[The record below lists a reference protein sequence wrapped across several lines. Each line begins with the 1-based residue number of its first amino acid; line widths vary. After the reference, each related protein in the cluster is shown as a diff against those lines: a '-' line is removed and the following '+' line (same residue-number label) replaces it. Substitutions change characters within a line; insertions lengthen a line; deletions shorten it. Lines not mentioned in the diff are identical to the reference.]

1 MIQKIA
7 LASSL
12 CLTVIVVVFTI
23 TRASGLEWKGN
34 LDVLWEVYFQI
45 VAAEVGLI
53 LVAMTAFR
61 QLFVSRTGKNQHAHL
76 KSPSL
81 WLRSR
86 TALRRLL
93 TPRRW
98 TSGYSKDSNGQMK
111 QGSEKGASDF
121 DEKLP
126 GIPGGTMTGVQTFIN
141 HHGGLVESSD
151 ESSAHSTITDAD
163 RDTRSLAEH
172 PSVPF
177 GQNLSALSDQSRH
190 QRNHGAR
197 PLQTTENDTLTSVIG
212 LYQDRSQRG

>member
-1 MIQKIA
+1 MIQKVA
-7 LASSL
+7 LACSL
-12 CLTVIVVVFTI
+12 CLTVVVVVFTV

-45 VAAEVGLI
+45 VATEVGLI

-61 QLFVSRTGKNQHAHL
+61 QLFVSRTGKNQHQRR

-86 TALRRLL
+86 TAWRKLL
-93 TPRRW
+93 DPRRW
-98 TSGYSKDSNGQMK
+98 TSGYSKKSEGREKKN
-111 QGSEKGASDF
+111 SEKSGSPF

-151 ESSAHSTITDAD
+151 ESSVYSTNTDAD
-163 RDTRSLAEH
+163 RDTRSLTEH
-172 PSVPF
+172 TEAPC
-177 GQNLSALSDQSRH
+177 GQGRNTMSDQLSQ
-190 QRNHGAR
+190 QRGNGAR
-197 PLQTTENDTLTSVIG
+197 PVQSTENDTLTSVIG
-212 LYQDRSQRG
+212 MYQDRSQRG